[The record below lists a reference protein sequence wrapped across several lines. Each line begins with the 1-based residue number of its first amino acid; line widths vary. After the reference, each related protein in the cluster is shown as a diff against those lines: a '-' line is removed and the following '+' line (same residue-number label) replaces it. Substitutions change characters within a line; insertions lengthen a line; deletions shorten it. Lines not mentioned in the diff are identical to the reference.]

1 MGHKVVGSNP
11 TATMGLKANSLGN
24 LICQITMM
32 QLDEAS
38 QHFNAHDEKAHWN
51 FLTHHNRTCKRTFQ
65 DVKRNDKFLRQRQR
79 QRCVGVGVLPE

>member
-1 MGHKVVGSNP
+1 
-11 TATMGLKANSLGN
+11 
-24 LICQITMM
+24 M

-51 FLTHHNRTCKRTFQ
+51 FHNRTCKRTFQ